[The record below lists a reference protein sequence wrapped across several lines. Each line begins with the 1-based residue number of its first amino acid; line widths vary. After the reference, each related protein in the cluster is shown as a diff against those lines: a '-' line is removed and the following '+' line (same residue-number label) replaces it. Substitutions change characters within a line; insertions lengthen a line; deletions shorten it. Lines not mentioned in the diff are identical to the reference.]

1 MHAGAVHL
9 NAMFIAPLLAFLA
22 NAVAHHNYAVVA
34 HAANNRFGNA
44 AAGSDFTYARF
55 CGNGADDVAAGT
67 GGQLRRAHH
76 RNGRTHFLHF
86 CVTGQAGDY
95 YLFKLQVFIEH
106 IRGVLTVFLCSCRPP
121 QEQHCQKQSML
132 FLTHPRRVVTGP
144 SRANRSAPGSG
155 RNSNRPARGRTALR
169 LSQYRP

>member
-44 AAGSDFTYARF
+44 AAGSDFAHAGFRRYGT
-55 CGNGADDVAAGT
+55 DDIAACT
-67 GGQLRRAHH
+67 GGQVCRAHH
-76 RNGRTHFLHF
+76 RYGRAHFLHLG
-86 CVTGQAGDY
+86 VTGQARNY

-106 IRGVLTVFLCSCRPP
+106 IRGILTVFLCSCRPP
-121 QEQHCQKQSML
+121 QEQHCQKQSIL
-132 FLTHPRRVVTGP
+132 FLTHPRRVVSGP
-144 SRANRSAPGSG
+144 SPANRKAPAAGHNSSRPESG
-155 RNSNRPARGRTALR
+155 RIAPR
-169 LSQYRP
+169 LSQYLT